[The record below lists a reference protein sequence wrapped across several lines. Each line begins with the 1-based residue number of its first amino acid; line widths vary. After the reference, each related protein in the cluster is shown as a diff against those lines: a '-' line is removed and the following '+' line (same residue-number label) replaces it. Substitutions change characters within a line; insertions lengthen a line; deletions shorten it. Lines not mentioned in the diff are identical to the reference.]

1 MNGCEKCMN
10 FCKNPDSTSPTSI
23 GGFRGPLQ
31 PLAPLASHVDP
42 HSMLPCWG
50 LIAARPKGVRTPP
63 RTPKK
68 KACGGCTP
76 SHTGVQTPAR
86 PPPHAACRPHA
97 YKWREDSRL
106 SVRPRRT
113 GVLAM
118 HTCPEG
124 VQALHALR
132 TAVHGRH
139 ACPARLT

>member
-1 MNGCEKCMN
+1 MGLDNCVQSSVEQQCLMNLSNMGSN
-10 FCKNPDSTSPTSI
+10 RLFD
-23 GGFRGPLQ
+23 R
-31 PLAPLASHVDP
+31 
-42 HSMLPCWG
+42 G

-76 SHTGVQTPAR
+76 SQPGVQTPAR
-86 PPPHAACRPHA
+86 PPPHAARRPHA
-97 YKWREDSRL
+97 YKWREDSQL
-106 SVRPRRT
+106 GVRPRQT

-118 HTCPEG
+118 HACPEG

-132 TAVHGRH
+132 TGVHGRH